1 MSLDWSCDFTHAS
14 SHNQSFQW
22 CHMSS
27 SSSKQVTTICKNVDS
42 SKLFKFCEKKGR
54 SRKMKCF
61 KQLQRRR
68 KGRVSKSKL
77 AFGNDAEVATVVIIK
92 DSRGMKWTWYIS
104 VPISWQIYNELGIL
118 ERIMSILFENGL
130 LPPHYSKSQIFVQK
144 FNFDKTFS
152 RVFHTNS
159 FWQFFSWNQ
168 MCQQLK
174 SP

>member
-27 SSSKQVTTICKNVDS
+27 SSSKQVTTICKCMWTPLNS
-42 SKLFKFCEKKGR
+42 SNSAKKKGR

-118 ERIMSILFENGL
+118 ERIMSILSENGL
-130 LPPHYSKSQIFVQK
+130 LPPHTIRKVKFLSKNSILTKHFHEFFTQIL
-144 FNFDKTFS
+144 FDNFS
-152 RVFHTNS
+152 RQIKCVNS
-159 FWQFFSWNQ
+159 
-168 MCQQLK
+168 
-174 SP
+174 